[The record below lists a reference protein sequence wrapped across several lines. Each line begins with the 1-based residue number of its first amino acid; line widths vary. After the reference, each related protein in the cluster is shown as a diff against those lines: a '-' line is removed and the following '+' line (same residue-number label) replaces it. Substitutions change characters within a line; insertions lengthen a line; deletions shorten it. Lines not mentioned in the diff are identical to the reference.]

1 MDFFHSKRNVRVT
14 TSVGIQIQNFLL
26 RLKLTVSHVLLHH
39 CHISPLFFFAFSFS
53 RFSKTE
59 EEKSKINE
67 KLRLLNKDGCSINRT
82 LKVSTANDSL
92 VLKLPFLLLQPYII
106 KLMLQ
111 LLSNRILVSRCS
123 PCCFIVFFTP
133 SLFPPVLVPS
143 ALYSGCLDAKNT
155 HEKITQF

>member
-26 RLKLTVSHVLLHH
+26 RLKLTVS
-39 CHISPLFFFAFSFS
+39 CFAAPLPYFTTFFFAFSFL

-67 KLRLLNKDGCSINRT
+67 KIRLLNKDGCSINRT
-82 LKVSTANDSL
+82 LKVSTANDSS

-106 KLMLQ
+106 KLKLQ
-111 LLSNRILVSRCS
+111 PLSNRILVSRCS